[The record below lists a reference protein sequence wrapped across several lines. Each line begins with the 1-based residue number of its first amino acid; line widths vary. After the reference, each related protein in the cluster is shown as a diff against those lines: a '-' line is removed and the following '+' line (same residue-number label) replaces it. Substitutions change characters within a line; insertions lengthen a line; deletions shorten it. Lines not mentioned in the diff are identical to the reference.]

1 MASTFSAVKP
11 MEPLTVEH
19 RPQTNSVK
27 TKIPTVTDTSH
38 EQTIN
43 QPIEVDTRADRATS
57 MEDVQKAVATL
68 QAAVDVYAPS
78 MSIGFDGELNKMIVR
93 VTDAE
98 TNEVIRELPPEEL
111 LDIARFLE
119 RNGVDAVGSESLRGM
134 LLDEYI

>member
-1 MASTFSAVKP
+1 
-11 MEPLTVEH
+11 MEEVE
-19 RPQTNSVK
+19 
-27 TKIPTVTDTSH
+27 
-38 EQTIN
+38 
-43 QPIEVDTRADRATS
+43 
-57 MEDVQKAVATL
+57 KAVQTL
-68 QAAVDVYAPS
+68 DAAVEKYAPS
-78 MSIGFDGELNKMIVR
+78 MNIGFDGELNKMIVR

>member
-1 MASTFSAVKP
+1 MATSLSAVASAESTVAVPKP
-11 MEPLTVEH
+11 TSKA
-19 RPQTNSVK
+19 RPSETTTLQVDTPSAR
-27 TKIPTVTDTSH
+27 PT
-38 EQTIN
+38 
-43 QPIEVDTRADRATS
+43 EVDTTQDRAIT
-57 MEDVQKAVATL
+57 MQEVKKAVETL
-68 QAAVDVYAPS
+68 EAAVEEYAPS

>member
-1 MASTFSAVKP
+1 MAASLSTVAPKESAVALPKP
-11 MEPLTVEH
+11 TAKA
-19 RPQTNSVK
+19 RPSETAAPQVDTPRVK
-27 TKIPTVTDTSH
+27 PT
-38 EQTIN
+38 
-43 QPIEVDTRADRATS
+43 EVDTTQNRAIT
-57 MEDVQKAVATL
+57 MQEVKKAVETL
-68 QAAVDVYAPS
+68 EAAVEEYAPS

-119 RNGVDAVGSESLRGM
+119 RHGVDAVGSESLRGM